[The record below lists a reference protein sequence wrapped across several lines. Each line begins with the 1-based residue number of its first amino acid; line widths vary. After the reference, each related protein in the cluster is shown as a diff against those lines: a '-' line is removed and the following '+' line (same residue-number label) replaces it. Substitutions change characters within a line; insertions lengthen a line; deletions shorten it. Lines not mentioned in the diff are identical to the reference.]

1 MKTLIVIALV
11 LGIVVMSRA
20 QDCSYWVAHV
30 DPTVPRYFDQMV
42 DEKDPKVVMS
52 GIGCLLQQQGKTS
65 VGLFSGMK
73 PETSQFVPMASI
85 EIDALYKISML
96 FYGNDKFAHAIA
108 LVSVPIERHGKYN
121 EYVFN
126 SKKYIKRAFASYRRW
141 FEKVKEIGL
150 EEARKQKL
158 DPLADSAIAWY

>member
-1 MKTLIVIALV
+1 M
-11 LGIVVMSRA
+11 
-20 QDCSYWVAHV
+20 
-30 DPTVPRYFDQMV
+30 
-42 DEKDPKVVMS
+42 MS
-52 GIGCLLQQQGKTS
+52 GIACLLQQQGKTG

-73 PETSQFVPMASI
+73 PETSQFVPMASV

-108 LVSVPIERHGKYN
+108 LVSVPIERHGKYH

-158 DPLADSAIAWY
+158 DPLAGSGVRWY